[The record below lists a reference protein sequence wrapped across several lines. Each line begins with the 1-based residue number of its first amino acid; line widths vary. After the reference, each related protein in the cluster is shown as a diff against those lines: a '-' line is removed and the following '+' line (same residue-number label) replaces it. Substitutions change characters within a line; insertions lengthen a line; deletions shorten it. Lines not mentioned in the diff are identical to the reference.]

1 MIDSNLVEFVE
12 RSFCDVVKDV
22 TSGNHKIGGKDYLM
36 EGRFPIIDQG
46 SNFCSGYTNSK
57 ELLCKTELP
66 CIIFGDHTR
75 VLKYI
80 DTPFALGADG
90 VKVLKP
96 IKGLDERYLFYFLK
110 NLDIT

>member
-1 MIDSNLVEFVE
+1 MIESNLVGFVE
-12 RSFCDVVKDV
+12 KDFCSVVKDC
-22 TSGNHKIGGKDYLM
+22 TSGNPKIGSKDYLM

-46 SNFCSGYTNSK
+46 SNFCSGYTDSK
-57 ELLCKTELP
+57 ELLCNIELP

-75 VLKYI
+75 VLKYV

-96 IKGLDERYLFYFLK
+96 TKGLSEKYLFYF
-110 NLDIT
+110 